1 MSSFKYTLD
10 DQMINDVTV
19 HLTNNAI
26 QKKGKEYGKLED
38 GNQLSYD
45 QATVSYY
52 NNNCLGSYRY

>member
-52 NNNCLGSYRY
+52 NNNFLGSYRY

>member
-26 QKKGKEYGKLED
+26 
-38 GNQLSYD
+38 
-45 QATVSYY
+45 
-52 NNNCLGSYRY
+52 